1 MGFFLLMLEVP
12 KIVCLTLYMVL
23 NFDDSEYMLMLK
35 PSCII
40 YKIPLKREGA
50 FVPCEIWHVT

>member
-1 MGFFLLMLEVP
+1 MLKVP
-12 KIVCLTLYMVL
+12 KSVYLTLYMVL
-23 NFDDSEYMLMLK
+23 NFDDNEYMLMLK

-40 YKIPLKREGA
+40 YKIPVKREGA